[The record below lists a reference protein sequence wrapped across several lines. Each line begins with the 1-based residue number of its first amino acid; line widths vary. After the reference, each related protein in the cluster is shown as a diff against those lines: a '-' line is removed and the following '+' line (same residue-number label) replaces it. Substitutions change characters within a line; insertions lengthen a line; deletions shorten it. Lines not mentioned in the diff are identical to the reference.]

1 MIYLQ
6 SIANQLWDIF
16 IDTKIVTKSHIL
28 VVNQHVL
35 LSEGQMN
42 KCYNK

>member
-16 IDTKIVTKSHIL
+16 MDTKIVTKSRIL
-28 VVNQHVL
+28 IVNQHVL
-35 LSEGQMN
+35 LSEGQIN